1 MTKPPPT
8 SKTAEL
14 DAPLHAIGFEID
26 VVSATRVNGRLTVT
40 ESCCQVRARRPAG
53 VLVLGDANGR
63 EWDWQP
69 FKVLHGGVSA
79 LIAEALASMGAH
91 VASGYRRVAG
101 IQLSI
106 NHHRSARAGD
116 RVFAEATPLQPGKT
130 IQVQDPKAML
140 WNPPPLSRPRSAG
153 VASVSSHR
161 HVGRW
166 GGVHGLFQVWEVRLW
181 KMDQSTLEKAVLMS
195 SSRVTLLSNMP
206 VPDDAQDSVENLKKY
221 ARL

>member
-40 ESCCQVRARRPAG
+40 ESCC
-53 VLVLGDANGR
+53 
-63 EWDWQP
+63 QP

-130 IQVQDPKAML
+130 IQTRRRCCGTRHHCLGRDLQAL
-140 WNPPPLSRPRSAG
+140 PPSPGIVTCVGGG
-153 VASVSSHR
+153 VRWQGGNGCGRCVY
-161 HVGRW
+161 GRW
-166 GGVHGLFQVWEVRLW
+166 I
-181 KMDQSTLEKAVLMS
+181 S
-195 SSRVTLLSNMP
+195 P
-206 VPDDAQDSVENLKKY
+206 P
-221 ARL
+221 

>member
-130 IQVQDPKAML
+130 IQVRDVVEPATTV
-140 WNPPPLSRPRSAG
+140 SAEICRRIINVRWFISG
-153 VASVSSHR
+153 VGGASMEDGSVHLR
-161 HVGRW
+161 K
-166 GGVHGLFQVWEVRLW
+166 GGLDVLIEGY
-181 KMDQSTLEKAVLMS
+181 TAV
-195 SSRVTLLSNMP
+195 
-206 VPDDAQDSVENLKKY
+206 KY
-221 ARL
+221 ARTR

>member
-1 MTKPPPT
+1 MAKPPPT

-26 VVSATRVNGRLTVT
+26 VVSASRVNGRLTVT
-40 ESCCQVRARRPAG
+40 ESCCQ
-53 VLVLGDANGR
+53 
-63 EWDWQP
+63 
-69 FKVLHGGVSA
+69 VLHGGVSA
-79 LIAEALASMGAH
+79 LIAEALASIGAH

-116 RVFAEATPLQPGKT
+116 RVFAEATPVQPGKT
-130 IQVQDPKAML
+130 I
-140 WNPPPLSRPRSAG
+140 
-153 VASVSSHR
+153 
-161 HVGRW
+161 
-166 GGVHGLFQVWEVRLW
+166 QVWEVRLW

-195 SSRVTLLSNMP
+195 SSRVTLLSNMT
-206 VPDDAQDSVENLKKY
+206 VPDDAQDAGENLKKY

>member
-40 ESCCQVRARRPAG
+40 ESCC
-53 VLVLGDANGR
+53 
-63 EWDWQP
+63 QP

-130 IQVQDPKAML
+130 IQRRPEGDVVEPATTVSAEICRRCLRLQAS
-140 WNPPPLSRPRSAG
+140 SR
-153 VASVSSHR
+153 ASVGAC
-161 HVGRW
+161 VGRAGMGV
-166 GGVHGLFQVWEVRLW
+166 GGASMEDGSVHLRKGGLDVLIEGY
-181 KMDQSTLEKAVLMS
+181 TAV
-195 SSRVTLLSNMP
+195 
-206 VPDDAQDSVENLKKY
+206 KY
-221 ARL
+221 ARTR

>member
-1 MTKPPPT
+1 MAKPPPT

-26 VVSATRVNGRLTVT
+26 VVSASRVNGWLTVT
-40 ESCCQVRARRPAG
+40 ESCC
-53 VLVLGDANGR
+53 
-63 EWDWQP
+63 QP
-69 FKVLHGGVSA
+69 FKVLHGGVST
-79 LIAEALASMGAH
+79 LIAEALASIGAH

-130 IQVQDPKAML
+130 IQV
-140 WNPPPLSRPRSAG
+140 
-153 VASVSSHR
+153 
-161 HVGRW
+161 
-166 GGVHGLFQVWEVRLW
+166 WEVRLW
-181 KMDQSTLEKAVLMS
+181 KMDQSTLEKAVLLS
-195 SSRVTLLSNMP
+195 SSRVTLLSNMT
-206 VPDDAQDSVENLKKY
+206 VPDDARDARQKLKRY